1 MHAQKMLL
9 VPLLAPPGSLS
20 GPSWPHFWRG
30 VLLLSVYDTE
40 SIKNPRDMLAW
51 DSRKAPPTG
60 YFEGTMDPFWH
71 PLKQLWTHF
80 STRRDL

>member
-51 DSRKAPPTG
+51 ALPKGHSRGLFWCQNNIQEDSFFVCVSRK
-60 YFEGTMDPFWH
+60 
-71 PLKQLWTHF
+71 QC
-80 STRRDL
+80 

>member
-51 DSRKAPPTG
+51 AHPKSHSRGLFWCQNNTQEDPFFVCVSRK
-60 YFEGTMDPFWH
+60 
-71 PLKQLWTHF
+71 QC
-80 STRRDL
+80 

>member
-40 SIKNPRDMLAW
+40 SIKNPRDVLAW
-51 DSRKAPPTG
+51 ALPKGHSRELFWCQNNIQEDSFFVCVSRK
-60 YFEGTMDPFWH
+60 
-71 PLKQLWTHF
+71 QC
-80 STRRDL
+80 